1 MATIAKGSITL
12 VNVNDAY
19 SVLSTPDSC
28 VINAAFDGTSPN
40 LDAAFTD
47 ITVVRGE
54 TKHTYKIELSKMSSS
69 KITYQLSSID
79 AYTKRIKLTSI
90 PSDALSGYVTFTV
103 TTDDEYIADVTFQ
116 YSVVRETSMLDWI
129 LDWESNKTVIGDTYL
144 ITPKIFVGKKV
155 ENEAGMATLTGVYIG
170 PDDVNTA
177 GIYGYKEGKDVF
189 HINVNGAMIGG
200 WDINSDGITTSNE
213 YGSLQIL
220 SEGTLQF
227 LNTKGDAIW
236 KIWKD
241 GSAEFS
247 QGNVCF
253 YENGNAYFAGE
264 ISADLGQIGGWKIL
278 TNSLF
283 SSNIILD
290 SAKHL
295 IGICGTNAT
304 DEIFMIEDIAAE
316 IQQNGGVY
324 LYYNNI
330 ADYGL
335 RGYMPQ
341 HNEDD
346 VDKPTLGFSLG
357 STNQIANWCFDDTAL
372 YMGTKNNMS
381 SQYTDE
387 VGSIT
392 IGSNG
397 MRGYGWYIDSDG
409 NISFVSGGIQFT
421 KDGGVIVGWDLH
433 QNRLSTDYVAIVSD
447 SNDAGI
453 YMSVAGGFHTLSSS
467 SMADHIASNGGIYMK
482 VKPDDV
488 SFAAYYSDGGKIF
501 ELRSN
506 GVSSIAEWNIESDAL
521 FVGTKSTSSGTFTS
535 EAGSITI
542 SSTGIRGNK
551 WRLEADGSG
560 SLAGDSISWNADG
573 EIDFKAK
580 VSADNITAGTISAC
594 TIQSS
599 IENPAWQLAQDGSG
613 YLAGGNISWKTDGSL
628 SINGEIEASS
638 GHIGGLKINSNSLG
652 LSSYNSGDGMFLSSN
667 IICFNKGKRIAMFGC
682 CDTIFA
688 LPVACRITDDVY
700 DSSHIPRTGLY
711 VAVTGSLYDNVAI
724 EMGGGYISGLNYKV
738 KLIGFDRITATEAG
752 GKPPTQH
759 NVSIDRTIVC
769 IHVSTLIYWREYGD
783 RDDDSKFVE
792 KSRIVNIT
800 FPDMKHCD
808 DGHVL
813 MIKRGIENNGI
824 VYLIPGTAHY
834 KKQNLSGGYT
844 EETGKTCFLV
854 DSCTYVTDKMAVQSE
869 GDAMQFVYFR
879 DWTHTEN
886 NIEYRGVWVQWKNP
900 RTW

>member
-79 AYTKRIKLTSI
+79 AYTKRIKLTSV

-103 TTDDEYIADVTFQ
+103 TTDDEYVADVTFQ

-170 PDDVNTA
+170 PDDTNTA
-177 GIYGYKEGKDVF
+177 GIYGYKEGEDVF
-189 HINVNGAMIGG
+189 HINANGAMIGG
-200 WDINSDGITTSNE
+200 WDINSGGISTSNE

-283 SSNIILD
+283 NSNIILD

-295 IGICGTNAT
+295 IGIYGANAT
-304 DEIFMIEDIAAE
+304 DEIFMIEDVAAK

-341 HNEDD
+341 RNEDG

-372 YMGTKNNMS
+372 YMGTKNNMT
-381 SQYTDE
+381 SQYTDAE
-387 VGSIT
+387 GSIT

-409 NISFVSGGIQFT
+409 SISFVSGSIQFT

-447 SNDAGI
+447 SADAGI
-453 YMSVAGGFHTLSSS
+453 YMSVAGGFHTLASS
-467 SMADHIASNGGIYMK
+467 SMADYIGSNGGIYMK

-488 SFAAYYSDGGKIF
+488 SFAAYYSDGEKIF

-535 EAGSITI
+535 ETGSITI
-542 SSTGIRGNK
+542 SSTGIRGHK

-560 SLAGDSISWNADG
+560 SLAGDLISWNADG
-573 EIDFKAK
+573 EMDFKAK

-594 TIQSS
+594 TIQSNV
-599 IENPAWQLAQDGSG
+599 ENPVWQLAPDGSG
-613 YLAGGNISWKTDGSL
+613 YLAGGKL
-628 SINGEIEASS
+628 SFSADGEIN
-638 GHIGGLKINSNSLG
+638 IGNG
-652 LSSYNSGDGMFLSSN
+652 
-667 IICFNKGKRIAMFGC
+667 
-682 CDTIFA
+682 
-688 LPVACRITDDVY
+688 
-700 DSSHIPRTGLY
+700 
-711 VAVTGSLYDNVAI
+711 
-724 EMGGGYISGLNYKV
+724 
-738 KLIGFDRITATEAG
+738 KLIVDVNGNVTLNDLKMNDLTVNDGTFKGAIYAT
-752 GKPPTQH
+752 K
-759 NVSIDRTIVC
+759 
-769 IHVSTLIYWREYGD
+769 
-783 RDDDSKFVE
+783 
-792 KSRIVNIT
+792 
-800 FPDMKHCD
+800 
-808 DGHVL
+808 
-813 MIKRGIENNGI
+813 GI
-824 VYLIPGTAHY
+824 VYNVRRITSNNQKLTNSDAFVIVKYSRPTSTSSCLVYMPENPNNGQIVTIKNVVTTNSGTAYLNGNGHKICPGSDEMY
-834 KKQNLSGGYT
+834 ADDRDSANGG
-844 EETGKTCFLV
+844 
-854 DSCTYVTDKMAVQSE
+854 TYMYIKDGRSQQYIFDGSMWQQVGQYE
-869 GDAMQFVYFR
+869 
-879 DWTHTEN
+879 W
-886 NIEYRGVWVQWKNP
+886 
-900 RTW
+900 